1 MAARH
6 NYKSQKK
13 DHLREFRQLEFL
25 VVLPPNEDR
34 KHITR
39 ELQRHGANVKHL
51 WPAPIPLPID
61 GDMII
66 CELTPDIAE
75 STPWLPGEAP
85 LSFVLQVPRNEEF
98 DFSQIRNCA
107 PHGLLHSP
115 ITDKSIFNTIMLA
128 LDQFRYEQ
136 RLRSRINKLDDNL
149 RSMRAVEQAKA
160 ILMHAKQISEEEA
173 YRVLRR
179 TAMERRITLGTLATS
194 IVDTQ
199 ELLW

>member
-1 MAARH
+1 MTVNH
-6 NYKSQKK
+6 KDKSHKK
-13 DHLREFRQLEFL
+13 DYLREFRQLEL
-25 VVLPPNEDR
+25 LAVMPPNEDR
-34 KHITR
+34 KQVTR
-39 ELQRHGANVKHL
+39 ELQRLGAKVKHL
-51 WPAPIPLPID
+51 WPAPVRLPID

-66 CELTPDIAE
+66 CELAPDVAE
-75 STPWLPGEAP
+75 CTPWLPGEAP
-85 LSFVLQVPRNEEF
+85 LSLVLHVPRNEEF
-98 DFSQIRNCA
+98 DFSEIRNCA

-115 ITDKSIFNTIMLA
+115 ISDKSIFNTIMLA

-160 ILMHAKQISEEEA
+160 ILMHAKQIDEEEA

-179 TAMERRITLGTLATS
+179 TAMERRITLGTLATA